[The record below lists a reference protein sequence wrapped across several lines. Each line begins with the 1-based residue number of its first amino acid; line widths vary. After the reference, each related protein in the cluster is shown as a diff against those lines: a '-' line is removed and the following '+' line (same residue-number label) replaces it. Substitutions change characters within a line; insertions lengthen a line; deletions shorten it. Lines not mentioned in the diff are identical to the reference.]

1 MAQTPFRPDSPLMR
15 AVGRVGDLAL
25 INILFLFCSLPVFT
39 LGASSAALYTV
50 TLQIVRHE
58 EGKLV
63 KTFFSAF
70 KRNFGQ
76 STVLTLIILAVFAG
90 LYLDFRVMQANPGMF
105 PPVLR
110 VGTYLAAIL
119 ICFTASYVFPLQAK
133 FDNTVWGTF
142 KNAFLLGIAH
152 PLSSIAIT
160 VLTFLPVA
168 MAVFATYYFLL
179 ASVVFFLFWF
189 SCAAALNSYLF
200 ERIFKKIS
208 SPADNAK
215 AE

>member
-1 MAQTPFRPDSPLMR
+1 MAQTPFRVDSPLMR
-15 AVGRVGDLAL
+15 AIGRVGDLAL
-25 INILFLFCSLPVFT
+25 INILFLFCSLPIVT

-63 KTFFSAF
+63 RTFFGAF

-76 STVLTLIILAVFAG
+76 STVLTLILLAVFAG
-90 LYLDFRVMQANPGMF
+90 LYLDFRVMQANPALF
-105 PPVLR
+105 PLVLR
-110 VGTYLAAIL
+110 IGTYLAAVL
-119 ICFTASYVFPLQAK
+119 ICFTASYVFALQAK
-133 FDNTVWGTF
+133 FDNTVGGTL
-142 KNAFLLGIAH
+142 KNAFLLSLAH

-168 MAVFATYYFLL
+168 MLVFATYYFLL
-179 ASVVFFLFWF
+179 ASIVFFLFWF

-200 ERIFKKIS
+200 ERIFQKIS
-208 SPADNAK
+208 PPSENAK

>member
-1 MAQTPFRPDSPLMR
+1 MAQTPFRADSPLMR

-63 KTFFSAF
+63 RTFFGAF
-70 KRNFGQ
+70 RRNFGQ
-76 STVLTLIILAVFAG
+76 STVLTLILLAVFAG
-90 LYLDFRVMQANPGMF
+90 LYLDFRVMQANPALF
-105 PPVLR
+105 PLVLR
-110 VGTYLAAIL
+110 IGTYLAAVL
-119 ICFTASYVFPLQAK
+119 ICFTASYVFALQAK
-133 FDNTVWGTF
+133 FDNSIGGTL
-142 KNAFLLGIAH
+142 KNAFLLSLAH

-189 SCAAALNSYLF
+189 SCTAALNSYLF
-200 ERIFKKIS
+200 ERIFKKITTPS
-208 SPADNAK
+208 ENAE

>member
-1 MAQTPFRPDSPLMR
+1 MAQTPFRMDSPLMR

-25 INILFLFCSLPVFT
+25 INILFLLCSLPVFT

-63 KTFFSAF
+63 RTFFGAF

-76 STVLTLIILAVFAG
+76 STVLTLIVLAVFAG
-90 LYLDFRVMQANPGMF
+90 LYLDLRVMQANPSMF
-105 PPVLR
+105 PLVFR
-110 VGTYLAAIL
+110 VGTFVAAIL
-119 ICFTASYVFPLQAK
+119 ICFTASYVFALQAK
-133 FDNTVWGTF
+133 FDNSIGGTL
-142 KNAFLLGIAH
+142 KNAFLLSIAH
-152 PLSSIAIT
+152 PFSSIAIA

-179 ASVVFFLFWF
+179 ASIVFFLFWF

-208 SPADNAK
+208 PPADNAE
-215 AE
+215 AQ

>member
-1 MAQTPFRPDSPLMR
+1 MAQTPFRADSPLMR

-63 KTFFSAF
+63 RTFFGAF
-70 KRNFGQ
+70 RRNFGQ
-76 STVLTLIILAVFAG
+76 STVLTLILLAVFAG
-90 LYLDFRVMQANPGMF
+90 LYLDFRVMQANPALF
-105 PPVLR
+105 PLVLR
-110 VGTYLAAIL
+110 IGTYLAAVL
-119 ICFTASYVFPLQAK
+119 ICFTASYVFALQAK
-133 FDNTVWGTF
+133 FDNSIGGTL
-142 KNAFLLGIAH
+142 KNAFLLSLAH
-152 PLSSIAIT
+152 PLSSIAIA

-200 ERIFKKIS
+200 ERIFKKITTPS
-208 SPADNAK
+208 ENAE

>member
-25 INILFLFCSLPVFT
+25 INILFLFCSLPIVT

-76 STVLTLIILAVFAG
+76 STILTLIVLAVFAG
-90 LYLDFRVMQANPGMF
+90 LYLDLRVMQANPALF
-105 PPVLR
+105 PLVLR
-110 VGTYLAAIL
+110 VGTCVAAIL
-119 ICFTASYVFPLQAK
+119 ICFTASYVFALQAK
-133 FDNTVWGTF
+133 FDNTVWGTL
-142 KNAFLLGIAH
+142 KNAFLLSIAH

-179 ASVVFFLFWF
+179 SSVVFFLFWF

-200 ERIFKKIS
+200 ERIFRKIS
-208 SPADNAK
+208 SPAENAE
-215 AE
+215 A